1 MKHTFISLGFYC
13 ILFVCSGCTREI
25 EINDEGETEQARI
38 PLVVQTTTCDFNNV
52 SANGKPSTRIPMENG
67 LETLF
72 NTGDAI
78 GIFAIKNGA
87 IANAISNV
95 KLTYKKTGI
104 AMGDWNPPAGT
115 TLYWTAGMS
124 ILLITPIKKML
135 Q

>member
-25 EINDEGETEQARI
+25 EINDERETEQARI

-67 LETLF
+67 FETLF

-95 KLTYKKTGI
+95 KSVSYTHLDVYKRQGLRLPNTVRYLKR
-104 AMGDWNPPAGT
+104 
-115 TLYWTAGMS
+115 
-124 ILLITPIKKML
+124 
-135 Q
+135 

>member
-1 MKHTFISLGFYC
+1 MHS
-13 ILFVCSGCTREI
+13 FVCSGCTREI

-38 PLVVQTTTCDFNNV
+38 PLVVQTTICDFNNV

-95 KLTYKKTGI
+95 KLTYKKQVLLWEIGI
-104 AMGDWNPPAGT
+104 H
-115 TLYWTAGMS
+115 
-124 ILLITPIKKML
+124 LLVLRFIGL
-135 Q
+135 LG